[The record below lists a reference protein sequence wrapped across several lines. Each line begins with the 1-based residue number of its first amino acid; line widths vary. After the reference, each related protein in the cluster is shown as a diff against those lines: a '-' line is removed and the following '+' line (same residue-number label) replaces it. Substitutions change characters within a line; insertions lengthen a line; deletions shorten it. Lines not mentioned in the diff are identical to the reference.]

1 MSIEHIGADSST
13 PAIGP
18 ARREDLP
25 VLTGLR
31 FLAAFSVLIG
41 HSAVFI
47 LNFETKNYDAVYWI
61 LQALFLAALSSITII
76 ESRWRR
82 AAGRMGRPHLSGHPG
97 IDRVGGN
104 HTAVWGW
111 QTLRVA
117 TLCAVARRRPKMAV

>member
-1 MSIEHIGADSST
+1 MSIERIGADSST

-61 LQALFLAALSSITII
+61 RQASGFGMTLFFVLILT
-76 ESRWRR
+76 
-82 AAGRMGRPHLSGHPG
+82 LVG
-97 IDRVGGN
+97 IDSSASMQAS
-104 HTAVWGW
+104 T
-111 QTLRVA
+111 QEFTS
-117 TLCAVARRRPKMAV
+117 P